1 MEIENEKNPPQEQIH
16 NPQISPSS
24 ESSSNPQ
31 LKYLSQILGIKI
43 NPDELSFFTNIE
55 ELSSFIS
62 TLKFSDKKKNETKD
76 SLLEDL
82 KSLKQEETL
91 QKYKEEKSKKF
102 SDCVKL
108 NGKTAMFHTAE
119 KDELS
124 PTMHAFYFC
133 DKSKQILPDKDAAEY
148 KNMMTF
154 DHIYSGPFIKDNN
167 EDNNSYN
174 SLFIDNQ
181 PHNPHNKNLNRKRK
195 GSNSFNNQKS
205 NKKKKT
211 EKNNNNDEYDNN
223 NNNNN
228 KNGEDM
234 DDSDYYCIKKCI
246 YGRKS
251 KGQAMIECDKCKIW
265 YHMKCMG
272 LTKENFQKYAGDGNQ
287 WYCPECKESDV
298 DSKVNSEEAN

>member
-1 MEIENEKNPPQEQIH
+1 MEIENEKNQPQEQIP
-16 NPQISPSS
+16 NPQISSTLGA
-24 ESSSNPQ
+24 SSNPQ

-43 NPDELSFFTNIE
+43 NPDELSFFSNIE
-55 ELSSFIS
+55 ELSSFIN

-76 SLLEDL
+76 SLIEDL
-82 KSLKQEETL
+82 KSLKQEDTL
-91 QKYKEEKSKKF
+91 QKYKEEKTKKF

-108 NGKTAMFHTAE
+108 NGKTTMYHTAE

-124 PTMHAFYFC
+124 KTMHAFYFC

-174 SLFIDNQ
+174 SIFIDNQ
-181 PHNPHNKNLNRKRK
+181 PHNPHSKNLNRKRK

-205 NKKKKT
+205 NKKKKN
-211 EKNNNNDEYDNN
+211 EKNNNEEYDNN
-223 NNNNN
+223 N
-228 KNGEDM
+228 KNG
-234 DDSDYYCIKKCI
+234 DDTQEVDNYCIKKCR

-251 KGQAMIECDKCKIW
+251 KGQPMIECDNCKTW
-265 YHMKCMG
+265 YHMKCLG
-272 LTKENFQKYAGDGNQ
+272 FTPENFQKYSGKENQ
-287 WYCPECKESDV
+287 WYCPECKESDL
-298 DSKVNSEEAN
+298 DSKKNSEDTN